1 MPPKISIVE
10 FKERLTLLCL
20 SGGGRGFPRKPLDR
34 HILFKSVTLMLKSH
48 RTYTETKVNESL
60 TQWLTLVGQA
70 IELDHVSL
78 RRDLVDAGYLIR
90 DAAGSSYRVD
100 SEQVSELFEVG
111 VEGIDP
117 VAVLEDSARK
127 TEARKREYLEKTK

>member
-20 SGGGRGFPRKPLDR
+20 SRGGRGFPRKPPDR
-34 HILFKSVTLMLKSH
+34 HILFKSVTLMLESH
-48 RTYTETKVNESL
+48 RTYTETEVNESL

-78 RRDLVDAGYLIR
+78 RRDLVDAGYLKR
-90 DAAGSSYRVD
+90 DLAGRSYRVD
-100 SEQVSELFEVG
+100 PEQTSRLFEIG
-111 VEGIDP
+111 VEDIDP
-117 VAVLEDSARK
+117 VAVLEDSVRK
-127 TEARKREYLEKTK
+127 TEARKREYLEKPK